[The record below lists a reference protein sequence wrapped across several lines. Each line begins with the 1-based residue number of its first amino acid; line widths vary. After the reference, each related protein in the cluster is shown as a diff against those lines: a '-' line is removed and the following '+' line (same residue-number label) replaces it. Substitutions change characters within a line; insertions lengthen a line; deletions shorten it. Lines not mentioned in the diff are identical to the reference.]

1 VNWLSEIGIEKGDKM
16 GRFLKISAVLILAV
30 ASFAEAQTLRPME
43 NNTKWLKKEMLSM
56 GLPRKFVSDAM
67 KFYQPEDFDRVLRLN
82 LLGFLKPPQHMN
94 LVTSQAVVES
104 SKFLKENKK
113 EFKKAQ
119 SKYQVPS
126 DVIAAL
132 LWVETRHG
140 DNLGEFHI
148 LSVFMDLLQTDR
160 SVNRKQL
167 TALALEVNGKSGEF
181 TTPELKRI
189 MKERTKNKSNWAR
202 QELKALA
209 QIYQEKQLNL
219 KSLKG
224 SYAGAFGMTQFL
236 PSSYRDYAKA
246 SRPKTSPD
254 LMKTGD
260 AIMSVA
266 HYLHRHGWKPR
277 KKVSSAKVLMSY
289 NNSRDYAESIL
300 EISRRV
306 SKPKPS
312 VPSRVP
318 TTLPEKANPKS

>member
-1 VNWLSEIGIEKGDKM
+1 ME
-16 GRFLKISAVLILAV
+16 RFLRALAILLV
-30 ASFAEAQTLRPME
+30 SLASFAQAQTLRPME
-43 NNTKWLKKEMLSM
+43 TNTKWLKKEMQSM
-56 GLPRKFVSDAM
+56 GLPQNFVKDAM
-67 KFYQPEDFDRVLRLN
+67 KFYQPEEFDRVLRLN

-94 LVTSQAVVES
+94 LVTPQAVTES
-104 SKFLKENKK
+104 SKFLKENKS

-119 SKYQVPS
+119 TKYQVPS

-148 LSVFMDLLQTDR
+148 LSVFMNLVQADR
-160 SVNRKQL
+160 PTNRKHL
-167 TALALEVNGKSGEF
+167 TAMALEVNRKSGEF
-181 TTPELKRI
+181 TAKELKKI
-189 MKERTKNKSNWAR
+189 MKERTKNKANWAR
-202 QELKALA
+202 QELQALA
-209 QIYQEKQLNL
+209 KIYQDKQLNL
-219 KSLKG
+219 KTLKG

-236 PSSYRDYAKA
+236 PSSYRDYAKT
-246 SRPKTSPD
+246 SRPQSNPD

-277 KKVSSAKVLMSY
+277 KKVSPAKVLMSY

-306 SKPKPS
+306 SRPKQN
-312 VPSRVP
+312 VPNRIPMS
-318 TTLPEKANPKS
+318 LPEKISPKS